1 MSDEPPALPAP
12 PRRAGTA
19 VALLVV
25 FDAATLGFVTLGFE
39 MVASRIL
46 TPLFGS
52 GIYTWATI
60 ISIVVAGLMAG
71 YFLGGF
77 LADRFPGFGFAA
89 LIKLLAAAWLVL
101 VFALTAGSLEAMIGG
116 IDDETT
122 ALFASGIV
130 ICFPP
135 LVVLGMYSP
144 LSVRLLLRDPAA
156 AGKVSGGLFAV
167 SSLGNIVGI
176 IVTTFVLIPAVGTRG
191 ITLGFATF
199 LALSALLSLG
209 ARLYRR

>member
-1 MSDEPPALPAP
+1 MSGEAPPPASSPAAG
-12 PRRAGTA
+12 RAA
-19 VALLVV
+19 FFLVI

-71 YFLGGF
+71 YFLGGV

-89 LIKLLAAAWLVL
+89 LIKLLAAAYLLQVFVL
-101 VFALTAGSLEAMIGG
+101 TSGPLETMIGG
-116 IDDETT
+116 IGDETT
-122 ALFASGIV
+122 ALFVSGIV

-135 LVVLGMYSP
+135 LLVLGM
-144 LSVRLLLRDPAA
+144 
-156 AGKVSGGLFAV
+156 
-167 SSLGNIVGI
+167 
-176 IVTTFVLIPAVGTRG
+176 
-191 ITLGFATF
+191 
-199 LALSALLSLG
+199 
-209 ARLYRR
+209 